1 MDFTQEENKVFD
13 QICDLIASGLSLR
26 KAIEKSNTI
35 KKTTFLDWCRTDA
48 EKADQYA
55 RAKEDS
61 IDLKFESI
69 EQDYLESPQRDP
81 ESGRI
86 DSAWVALQRL
96 KIDAKKWE
104 LAKLMPK
111 KYGDKLELDNKH
123 SGSVN
128 IISLGSGKNPNE
140 AT

>member
-1 MDFTQEENKVFD
+1 MPPFDEEKFD
-13 QICDLIASGLSLR
+13 KILSVIEGGQSLR
-26 KAIEKSNTI
+26 QALKIFQISSRTFYMWIESDKTIEK
-35 KKTTFLDWCRTDA
+35 
-48 EKADQYA
+48 QYA
-55 RAKEDS
+55 RAIELRAEAKFDS
-61 IDLKFESI
+61 IQD
-69 EQDYLESPQRDP
+69 DYLEDPQRDP

-104 LAKLMPK
+104 VSKLFPK
-111 KYGDKLELDNKH
+111 KYGEKLELDNKH

>member
-1 MDFTQEENKVFD
+1 MPPFDEEKFD
-13 QICDLIASGLSLR
+13 KILLVIEGGQSLR
-26 KAIEKSNTI
+26 QALKTFQISSRTFYMWIESD
-35 KKTTFLDWCRTDA
+35 KTL
-48 EKADQYA
+48 EKQYA
-55 RAKEDS
+55 RAIELRAEAKFDS
-61 IDLKFESI
+61 IQE
-69 EQDYLESPQRDP
+69 DYLESPQRDP

-104 LAKLMPK
+104 VSKLFPK
-111 KYGDKLELDNKH
+111 KYGDKLELDNKL